1 MGAKSTKELEEIV
14 KTILGCALNVHKAL
28 GPGLLESSYQQCLY
42 YELVQSG
49 LLVQKEKAMPLVY
62 KDVKLDV
69 GYRMDLLV
77 EDAIVVEVKAKEGLT
92 DIDLAQTLTYLKLGD
107 YRIGLLINFN
117 VKLLKEGIRRIVN
130 KLEN

>member
-1 MGAKSTKELEEIV
+1 MGAKSSKELEQIV
-14 KTILGCALNVHKAL
+14 RTILGCALNVHKAL

-49 LLVQKEKAMPLVY
+49 LLVQKERAMLLVY

-77 EDAIVVEVKAKEGLT
+77 EDAVVVEVKAKEGLT
-92 DIDLAQTLTYLKLGD
+92 DIDLAQILTYLKLGD

-130 KLEN
+130 KLED

>member
-14 KTILGCALNVHKAL
+14 RTILGCAINVHKAL
-28 GPGLLESSYQQCLY
+28 GPGLLESSYQQCLFF
-42 YELVQSG
+42 ELEQSG

-62 KDVKLDV
+62 KDVKLDI

-77 EDAIVVEVKAKEGLT
+77 EDAVVVEVKSKEGLT
-92 DIDLAQTLTYLKLGD
+92 DVDLAQTLTYLKLGD
-107 YRIGLLINFN
+107 YKIGLLINFN

-130 KLEN
+130 KLED